1 MKAAEKWV
9 LRNRTADFKGL
20 SDRFNISEI
29 LIRLMVNR
37 GVDTPEKISAYLGE
51 DMGSLNSPYLLKDA
65 KKAAELIVDRLR
77 TGHSLR
83 IVGDYD
89 ADGVIST
96 YILYKTLRKIST
108 NVDYV
113 IPDRINDGYGIN
125 NSIIEKAAA
134 DGIDTILTCDN
145 GISAAEQ
152 TLFAQE
158 KNIMMI
164 ITDHHDVPFVINS
177 EGNKEYVIPKAQ
189 AVVNP
194 KQEDCPYPYK
204 NICGAVVAYK
214 VIGIIYEIMGYPMDE
229 YVNLCQYAAIATV
242 CDVMELLDENRI
254 IVKHGLKLLEHT
266 DNVGLSALIKECGIK
281 NISAYHLGFVIG
293 PCINASGRLESA
305 LKALE
310 LLLCEDEK
318 KAGLISK
325 NLKELN
331 DRRKELTEEAF
342 KKACVIAER
351 FIEEKVNDKILV
363 IYLPECHESIAGIVA
378 GRIKERYARP
388 VFVLTDG
395 SESCKGSGRS
405 IESYN
410 MAEKMREYANLM
422 LHFGGHPMAAG
433 LSIRKENIE
442 PFRNGLNE
450 SCGLAREELT
460 NKVTIDIEMT
470 AAFVNKGLVNEL
482 KLLEPFGT
490 GNEKPKFAMR
500 GIKVLRYS
508 RIGKERKFIKLR
520 LMDSCNVIFE
530 AVCFRPCE
538 EFEQYI
544 LERYGEDELYKMEN
558 GMDNSVSLSII
569 YEPKLDEFRGEEK
582 VSINISNYR

>member
-1 MKAAEKWV
+1 MKLSEKWV
-9 LRNRTADFKGL
+9 LRNRAADFKEL
-20 SDRFNISEI
+20 SKRFDVSEI

-37 GVDTPEKISAYLGE
+37 GVDTPEKINAYLSK
-51 DMGSLNSPYLLKDA
+51 DLGSLHSPYLLKDA
-65 KKAAELIVDRLR
+65 EKAAKLIIERLLS
-77 TGHSLR
+77 GHSLR

-108 NVDYV
+108 KVDYV

-145 GISAAEQ
+145 GISASEQ
-152 TLFAQE
+152 TLFAKE

-164 ITDHHDVPFVINS
+164 ITDHHDVPFVINAS
-177 EGNKEYVIPKAQ
+177 GEKEYVIPEAE

-194 KQEDCPYPYK
+194 KQKTCSYPYK

-229 YVNLCQYAAIATV
+229 YVNLCQYTAIATV

-254 IVKHGLKLLEHT
+254 IVKHGLELLEHT
-266 DNVGLSALIKECGIK
+266 DNIGLSALKNACGIR
-281 NISAYHLGFVIG
+281 NISSYHLGFVIG

-310 LLLCEDEK
+310 LLLCEDEE
-318 KAGLISK
+318 KAAQISK
-325 NLKELN
+325 DLKELN
-331 DRRKELTEEAF
+331 DRRKELTEEAV
-342 KKACVIAER
+342 KKACVIAESY
-351 FIEEKVNDKILV
+351 INAKVNDKILV

-378 GRIKERYARP
+378 GRIKERFARP
-388 VFVLTDG
+388 TFVLTDA
-395 SESCKGSGRS
+395 SLSCKGSGRS

-410 MAEKMREYANLM
+410 MAEKMREYADLM

-433 LSIRKENIE
+433 LSIEKENIE
-442 PFRNGLNE
+442 AFRNGLNK
-450 SCGLAREELT
+450 SCGLDREELM

-470 AAFVNKGLVNEL
+470 AAYINKELVHEL
-482 KLLEPFGT
+482 KILEPFGS

-500 GIKVLRYS
+500 GLKILRYMK
-508 RIGKERKFIKLR
+508 IGRERKFVKLK
-520 LMDSCNVIFE
+520 LMDSCGIIFE

-538 EFEQYI
+538 EFEQYMTY
-544 LERYGEDELYKMEN
+544 RFGEEELLRIEN
-558 GMDNSVSLSII
+558 GLSNDAVLSII
-569 YEPKLDEFRGEEK
+569 YEPKLEEFRGEEK
-582 VSINISNYR
+582 VSVIISNYR